1 MESKK
6 QEEKLV
12 KSFNVDNV
20 EMKSNE
26 KDFAI
31 VKAYVS
37 IFNNIDRAG
46 DMIVKGAFTKS
57 LENKLPKVCWCH
69 EWSNVIGKVISAEE
83 DNKGLL
89 VEMQITK
96 NTQQG
101 AEAIELMKMGAM
113 DEFSIG
119 YQVNDYEIKS
129 LPDGRVYNEL
139 KELELFE
146 VSPVLV
152 GCNPDTKLVSIKSD
166 ENIEIKE
173 EEEKN
178 DPQNCDITKENEECN
193 DMTPSENEEKE
204 VEAPKVEEIEET
216 IKPVEEEDET
226 EPIVENVE
234 VKEGKI
240 YIRFADNS
248 EKSYNTNIKNIVV
261 GSEKSAED
269 NEAIDEVKVD
279 KKTIRIIKTSL
290 KTISKITN
298 DLNNKTK
305 KIKII
310 K

>member
-6 QEEKLV
+6 QEEKLI

-20 EMKSNE
+20 EVKSNE

-46 DMIVKGAFTKS
+46 DMIVKGAFKKS

-69 EWSNVIGKVISAEE
+69 EWNSSIGKVISAEE

-96 NTQQG
+96 ETQKG
-101 AEAIELMKMGAM
+101 AEAIALLKMGAM

-139 KELELFE
+139 KEIELFE
-146 VSPVLV
+146 VSIVLV
-152 GCNPDTKLVSIKSD
+152 GCNPDTKLISIKSD
-166 ENIEIKE
+166 EDIEIKE
-173 EEEKN
+173 EEKKN
-178 DPQNCDITKENEECN
+178 DPQNCDITNENEEGN
-193 DMTPSENEEKE
+193 DITPSENGEKE